1 VGVRPAS
8 RLRAPL
14 PLPQVA
20 LYAEDLVP
28 RMRAITHWHRPR
40 SAGQAWDRRQSLSPE
55 LSHAFGRI
63 VDHLRLPVY
72 NRAYALILSSGVT
85 AVLGILFWTLA
96 AHLYGAAD
104 LGINA
109 AVISAMM
116 LLSYFAQLSLA
127 GALTRFIPT
136 AGRATTRLILASY
149 GASMLISAVVASAF
163 VLSVGYWAPQVRS
176 LVNTPASAAW
186 FVAATM
192 AWSLFALQ
200 DAVMTGLRRTVW
212 VPIENTVFAVVKI
225 LALVA
230 LAGSLTGS
238 GIYVSWT
245 VPAALSIVPI
255 SALIFRRFLPSHSAR
270 HGHEEPEGGASMII
284 RYLSVDYAAEM
295 LDTAAAGVLPLIV
308 LAAVGPSASAYYYIA
323 WTIAYSLQLFSL
335 NIATSLSVEGA
346 GQRSEV
352 GTATRRML
360 KLLVGLQVP
369 IVAAIV
375 VLAPVILLIFGPDYS
390 DQGALLLRLLALG
403 VLPHGVNTVC
413 LGVARVR
420 RQLRVLFAVQAA
432 QAILFLTL
440 AVLFLQG
447 MGIAGVG
454 LGFLV
459 SQSAVAVV
467 VFVTQIYPLL
477 GAGRSAPVIAPAL

>member
-1 VGVRPAS
+1 MILCHAV
-8 RLRAPL
+8 
-14 PLPQVA
+14 
-20 LYAEDLVP
+20 
-28 RMRAITHWHRPR
+28 RAITDGPVTLELRSEMGLLQRVSTELHRAP
-40 SAGQAWDRRQSLSPE
+40 
-55 LSHAFGRI
+55 GRI
-63 VDHLRLPVY
+63 VEHMRLPVY
-72 NRAYALILSSGVT
+72 SRAYALILSSGAT
-85 AVLGILFWTLA
+85 AVLGLLFWTLA

-136 AGRATTRLILASY
+136 AGRATTTLILASY
-149 GASMLISAVVASAF
+149 GASLMISAVVAGAF
-163 VLSVGYWAPQVRS
+163 VLSVGYWSPQVRS
-176 LVNTPASAAW
+176 LVSTPASAVW

-200 DAVMTGLRRTVW
+200 DAVMTGLKRTVW
-212 VPIENTVFAVVKI
+212 VPIENIVFAVVKI

-255 SALIFRRFLPSHSAR
+255 SALIFRRFLPSHSVR
-270 HGHEEPEGGASMII
+270 HGHEEPEGGPGMII
-284 RYLSVDYAAEM
+284 RYLGVDYAAEL

-308 LAAVGPSASAYYYIA
+308 LAAVGASASGYYYIA
-323 WTIAYSLQLFSL
+323 WTIAYSMQLILL
-335 NIATSLSVEGA
+335 NVATSLSVEGA
-346 GQRSEV
+346 GQRSEIA
-352 GTATRRML
+352 TATRRML
-360 KLLVGLQVP
+360 KLLLGLQVP
-369 IVAAIV
+369 IVAAIL
-375 VLAPVILLIFGPDYS
+375 VLAPAILMIFGREYS
-390 DQGALLLRLLALG
+390 DQGTLLLRLLALG
-403 VLPHGVNTVC
+403 ALPHGISSVC

-420 RQLRVLFAVQAA
+420 RQLRVLFAVQAG
-432 QAILFLTL
+432 QAILFLAL
-440 AVLFLQG
+440 AVPLLQA

-459 SQSAVAVV
+459 GQSAVAVA
-467 VFVTQIYPLL
+467 VFVTQLGPLL
-477 GAGRSAPVIAPAL
+477 GAGRSRSAIAPAL